1 MAEELKPHW
10 EAVADAG
17 AGALTA
23 KQEEQEEQD
32 TRWTARLG
40 RTPFVRGLRHTL
52 GRVPKPVWAII
63 FAVLV
68 VLYPIIISNGYWIRI
83 GGTVALYTILGVG
96 LNVVAGYTG
105 LLDMGYTAFYGMGAY
120 TYAILASPQ
129 FGIHLNFWIL
139 IPITM
144 ISAILLGVLIG
155 SPTLRV
161 RGDYL
166 AIVTLAMGQI
176 FQLLLKNLDR
186 PVNITNGPN
195 GIVRVD
201 PPKIFGFIFSSPRQY
216 FYLILFFAVLV
227 AVAISRLRFS
237 RVGRA
242 WAGIRDD
249 EITVSCM
256 GVNRSYYKVLA
267 YVTGAALAGLAGG
280 IFASWQQGVFPENFG
295 MGELIAIYCMVV
307 IGGAGSPLGV
317 VMGSIGLV
325 YLGEVLRPYGVYRM
339 IIYSLILLLMMRFRP
354 QGIVK
359 ERPRKSKTT
368 VDEALAGSGS
378 EVAEDQQRTVTDVGG
393 GLLLKVEHLS
403 KAFGGI
409 VAVNDLSFEVR
420 KGEILGVIGPNG
432 AGKTTVFNL
441 ITGLYKPDTGLVT
454 FMGRDITAISA
465 DKVAKAGMART
476 FQGIRTYQLLS
487 VLDNVM
493 VGAHSRLKGGIFA
506 GIIKP
511 PSIRRAEKVKE
522 MQALRHLAFFNRAL
536 AERKDDYVSEL
547 NYADRRRVEISRA
560 MLLDPQL
567 LLLDEPAAGMNPTE
581 VAEITAQ
588 IRELRDKGY
597 TIVLVEHQMPVV
609 MGVSDRILVM
619 NKGELLTEGTPAE
632 IQKHEEVIKAYLG
645 TASADSGRVGQRR
658 PSLVK
663 GEPVLSLRGVNAGYG
678 HIRVL
683 KGMDLDVYPGEIV
696 VLLGANAAGKSTTIK
711 TILGTVRATHGTI
724 EFQGQHIEKKPTV
737 DIIKA
742 GMSLVPE
749 GRRIFWR
756 LTVEENLEMG
766 AFVRND
772 PALLKRGM
780 DSAYSQFPILYERR
794 NQKGGTLSG
803 GEQQMLA
810 IARAL
815 MNEPKLLVLDEPSMG
830 LSPVLVQQV
839 FDIVKAI
846 NETGTTIFMVEQN
859 ATKALEIADRGYVLQ
874 TGSIIMTDL
883 ASNLL
888 SGDAMKAAYL
898 GG

>member
-1 MAEELKPHW
+1 MSDQLEPHW
-10 EAVADAG
+10 EAVAEAEV
-17 AGALTA
+17 AALEA
-23 KQEEQEEQD
+23 QEDEQGQQD

-40 RTPFVRGLRHTL
+40 RTTFMRGLKRTVR
-52 GRVPKPVWAII
+52 RVPKPVWAII

-68 VLYPIIISNGYWIRI
+68 LLYPIIISNGYWIRI
-83 GGTVALYTILGVG
+83 GATVALYTILGVG

-129 FGIHLNFWIL
+129 FDIHLNFWIL
-139 IPITM
+139 IPISM
-144 ISAILLGVLIG
+144 IAAILLGILVG

-166 AIVTLAMGQI
+166 AIVTLALGQI

-201 PPKIFGFIFSSPRQY
+201 PPSVFGFVFSTPRQFY
-216 FYLILFFAVLV
+216 YLILFFAVVV

-267 YVTGAALAGLAGG
+267 YITGAALAGLAGG

-295 MGELIAIYCMVV
+295 MAELIAIYCMVV

-368 VDEALAGSGS
+368 VDEALAGSGVETAQNS
-378 EVAEDQQRTVTDVGG
+378 ERTAADVGG

-441 ITGLYKPDTGLVT
+441 ITGLYKPDTGTVT
-454 FMGRDITAISA
+454 FMGKDITGLRA
-465 DKVAKAGMART
+465 DKVANAGMART

-493 VGAHSRLKGGIFA
+493 VGAHLRLKGGVFA
-506 GIIKP
+506 SIIKS
-511 PSIRRAEKVKE
+511 PSIKRAERAKE
-522 MQALRHLAFFNRAL
+522 MQALRHLAFFNRTL
-536 AERKDDYVSEL
+536 ADRKDDYVTEL

-567 LLLDEPAAGMNPTE
+567 LLLDEPAAGMNPAE
-581 VAEITAQ
+581 VEEITRQ

-597 TIVLVEHQMPVV
+597 TIILVEHQMPVV
-609 MGVSDRILVM
+609 MRVSDRLLVM
-619 NKGELLTEGTPAE
+619 NKGEKLTEGTPEE

-645 TASADSGRVGQRR
+645 TASADSVRVGPRR
-658 PSLVK
+658 ASLVK
-663 GEPVLSLRGVNAGYG
+663 DEPVLSLRGVNAGYG

-683 KGMDLDVYPGEIV
+683 KGLDLDVYAGEIV

-711 TILGTVRATHGTI
+711 TILGNVRATHGTI
-724 EFQGQHIEKKPTV
+724 EFHGKHIEKKPTV

-756 LTVEENLEMG
+756 LSVEDNLEMG
-766 AFVRND
+766 AYIHND
-772 PALLKRGM
+772 PALVKRGIER
-780 DSAYSQFPILYERR
+780 AYSQFPILYERR
-794 NQKGGTLSG
+794 TQKGGTLSG

-815 MNEPKLLVLDEPSMG
+815 MNEPTLLVLDEPSMG

-839 FDIVKAI
+839 FDIVKEI

-874 TGSIIMTDL
+874 TGSIVMTDT

-888 SGDAMKAAYL
+888 TDDAMKAAYL